1 MRVCKLQAIAFVIIL
16 LIFSESIISFLSYQ
30 DSIKAVQF
38 IGVLS
43 IAVLVSLVRIDSKL
57 FQQGSVFRLFLA
69 FFFLF
74 NFGQVILLSLDNK
87 EVYSQITSYGR
98 FSYTAIFRASC
109 YALRT
114 LIFIEFGRLLA
125 FRDTQANYLVFKTE
139 DEACEYSL
147 RKIGFWLC
155 IIAIPLDLI
164 NTFSVVSH
172 ALIYGYKATYGN
184 DYLKLGSSL
193 SSIALYY
200 LTGIYLLALAN
211 KANKKKTLLILSY
224 IVIRSSALFL
234 IGKRGAAV
242 PMFIALLWFYFSVFG
257 KGKIN
262 VKRIILLI
270 IIGYIGLAASLAVFD
285 MRNNPNMGF
294 GDLVQNISNSI
305 VKFEVFSSSL
315 MEFGGSLRPLLEV
328 MRFAENGQMDCV
340 NGLSYVFSLFGII
353 PSGLRGPITDIGA
366 QFNAIDVGVMLEKKV
381 GLSYGIGYSLVAE
394 SYYNFGTY
402 GFLTFIPFGFLLSK
416 LFQPRERN
424 TSIANESQIAF
435 ISILFS
441 LTLMSVRGTSEL
453 LFKNIFY
460 YYIIPM
466 YLLRSIYESVKE
478 RS

>member
-1 MRVCKLQAIAFVIIL
+1 MRVCKLQAIVFVIIL
-16 LIFSESIISFLSYQ
+16 LVFSESIIYFLSYQ

-57 FQQGSVFRLFLA
+57 FQQGSVFRLFLV

-87 EVYSQITSYGR
+87 EVCSQITSYGR
-98 FSYTAIFRASC
+98 FSYAAIF
-109 YALRT
+109 
-114 LIFIEFGRLLA
+114 
-125 FRDTQANYLVFKTE
+125 
-139 DEACEYSL
+139 
-147 RKIGFWLC
+147 
-155 IIAIPLDLI
+155 AIPLDFI

-211 KANKKKTLLILSY
+211 KDNKKKTLLILSY

-257 KGKIN
+257 KEKIN

-285 MRNNPNMGF
+285 IRNNPNMGF
-294 GDLVQNISNSI
+294 GDLVQNISDSI

-328 MRFAENGQMDCV
+328 MRFVENGQMDCV

-353 PSGLRGPITDIGA
+353 PSGLRGPITDIG
-366 QFNAIDVGVMLEKKV
+366 IMLEKKV

-402 GFLTFIPFGFLLSK
+402 GFLTFIPFGFLLSN

-466 YLLRSIYESVKE
+466 YLLRSIYEGVKG